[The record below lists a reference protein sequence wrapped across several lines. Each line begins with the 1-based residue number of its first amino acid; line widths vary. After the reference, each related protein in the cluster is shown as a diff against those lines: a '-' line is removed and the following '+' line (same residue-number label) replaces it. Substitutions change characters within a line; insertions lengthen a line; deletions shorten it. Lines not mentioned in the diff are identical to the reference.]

1 MFGCVMEL
9 SLASL
14 VSPSMKKYLLLI
26 LISLSLTFEVL
37 AIEAAILENS
47 GKTSKSPENRVVLLE
62 LYTSEGCSSCPPAD
76 QFLSSLK
83 SAGISDQQLIPMA
96 FHVTYWD
103 YIGWKDRF
111 ANKQFDNRQRE
122 QARKNKLTTIYT
134 PQFVLSGDDYRNYAT
149 FSEDVNKLVAEEA
162 TVAISLSAHIST
174 DKKGIE
180 SMHLSLSADVSM
192 SEVEDVGFY
201 LAVIEDNLT
210 SDVDD
215 GENDGRKL
223 QHDYVVRQLLGPY
236 SQSKSGDQVRREQTI
251 TLQPE
256 WKREDL
262 SIVAFAENPKTGEVL
277 QAVRLKY

>member
-1 MFGCVMEL
+1 MEF
-9 SLASL
+9 SKACL
-14 VSPSMKKYLLLI
+14 VSPSMKKSLLLI
-26 LISLSLTFEVL
+26 ISLSLSFEVL
-37 AIEAAILENS
+37 AAEAAILENS
-47 GKTSKSPENRVVLLE
+47 VKTSKSPENRVVLLE

-111 ANKQFDNRQRE
+111 ANQQFDKRQRE
-122 QARKNKLTTIYT
+122 QASKNKLTTIYT
-134 PQFVLSGDDYRNYAT
+134 PQFVLSGDDYRSYAT
-149 FSEDVNKLVAEEA
+149 FSEDVNKRAVEKA
-162 TVAISLSAHIST
+162 TVAISLSAYISS
-174 DKKGIE
+174 DGKGTE
-180 SMHLSLSADVSM
+180 MMHLGLSGDISM
-192 SEVEDVGFY
+192 NEVEDVGFY
-201 LAVIEDNLT
+201 LVVIEDNLT
-210 SDVDD
+210 SDVYE

-236 SQSKSGDQVRREQTI
+236 YQSEQESKLRREQTI
-251 TLQPE
+251 ALQPE